1 MDISMDAWM
10 LHGYGYKSMNIPMDI
25 SIDPSMDVYMDVY
38 MEVSIDISMDTLI
51 WERLRGPWCTSQAS
65 LKK

>member
-1 MDISMDAWM
+1 
-10 LHGYGYKSMNIPMDI
+10 MDI
-25 SIDPSMDVYMDVY
+25 SIDPSMVVYMDVY

-51 WERLRGPWCTSQAS
+51 WEGGPWCTSQAS